1 MDKRKLAQKRNWFKY
16 VITGLSKPI
25 DKSCLSLLEIEEWDK
40 ILKAGEK
47 ILSSFNNTSKQA
59 GLTVIKPCW
68 CGSRRKTNCGD
79 EFCKK

>member
-40 ILKAGEK
+40 IIKSRETILK
-47 ILSSFNNTSKQA
+47 SFNNTSKQA
-59 GLTVIKPCW
+59 GLNVIKACW